1 MKLRLAQ
8 FAHARSGD
16 KADRADIGL
25 FAWDEAGYAVLL
37 QLVTPQRVADH
48 FAHHMGSREV
58 NRIECYPLP
67 NILAIK
73 WVLNGA
79 LSGGAA
85 HSLRSDNLGKTIA
98 AQMLRMEVDVEDTQA
113 AALLA
118 GAHRGAQSL
127 RAPSTTPS
135 PASSKP

>member
-8 FAHARSGD
+8 IAHARSGD

-25 FAWDEAGYAVLL
+25 FAWGDAGYAALL
-37 QLVTPQRVADH
+37 ELVTQRRVAHH
-48 FAHHMGSREV
+48 FEHLLGGRDTSRVE
-58 NRIECYPLP
+58 RYPLP
-67 NILAIK
+67 NILALK
-73 WVLNGA
+73 FVLNGA

-98 AQMLRMEVDVEDTQA
+98 AQLLRMEIELPDDAA

-118 GAHRGAQSL
+118 EAE
-127 RAPSTTPS
+127 RAI
-135 PASSKP
+135 AGM

>member
-8 FAHARSGD
+8 IAHARSGD

-25 FAWDEAGYAVLL
+25 FAWGPDGYAALL
-37 QLVTPQRVADH
+37 DAVTPQRVADH
-48 FAHHMGSREV
+48 FAHHLGGNDAARVE
-58 NRIECYPLP
+58 RYPLP
-67 NILAIK
+67 NILAVK

-98 AQMLRMEVDVEDTQA
+98 AQLLRMELELPESSA
-113 AALLA
+113 MRLLA
-118 GAHRGAQSL
+118 EA
-127 RAPSTTPS
+127 RASVDGI
-135 PASSKP
+135 

>member
-1 MKLRLAQ
+1 MKLRLADI
-8 FAHARSGD
+8 AHARSGD

-25 FAWDEAGYAVLL
+25 FAWDEAGYDALL
-37 QLVTPQRVADH
+37 TLVTAPRVADH
-48 FAHHMGSREV
+48 FAHLMGSNDPARV
-58 NRIECYPLP
+58 ECYPLP

-98 AQMLRMEVDVEDTQA
+98 AQLLRMEVEMTDAQA
-113 AALLA
+113 TAILD
-118 GAHRGAQSL
+118 GARKGLESLRGANPPQSEK
-127 RAPSTTPS
+127 TPT
-135 PASSKP
+135 